1 MIQPWCRTEVVRT
14 RRREDPSADGW
25 SEDGKANS
33 GAPPGIETEHHDD
46 RNARQSKQDQEVSGE
61 VQKTGVQG
69 KEETGDQPTKGERD
83 EEEMINLEARIM
95 RLEKTDPMDV
105 PQDGRDDGIQRNRHG
120 RRERFLKAR
129 R

>member
-1 MIQPWCRTEVVRT
+1 MSRLIQPWCRTEVVRT
-14 RRREDPSADGW
+14 RRSEDPSADGW

-46 RNARQSKQDQEVSGE
+46 RNARQSKQDKEVSGE

-83 EEEMINLEARIM
+83 EEEMINLDARIM
-95 RLEKTDPMDV
+95 RLEKQTQWMYT
-105 PQDGRDDGIQRNRHG
+105 RW
-120 RRERFLKAR
+120 ER
-129 R
+129 